1 MKCEMCVGVCGC
13 GCGDSFLKMEL
24 TACVDLKMTEIT
36 KKIGDMWAQESEEVK
51 QVVAFDVIQS

>member
-1 MKCEMCVGVCGC
+1 
-13 GCGDSFLKMEL
+13 MEL

-51 QVVAFDVIQS
+51 QVVAFDIIQS